1 MLRNI
6 FKRKKKEVIFLLS
19 RKGNTA
25 EAEEMILSIIFSTV
39 VTLIGIDLGWS
50 QRLYTYNDGFCARVS
65 KSVLFLGA
73 TGVLNHFSVTQVYN

>member
-6 FKRKKKEVIFLLS
+6 SKRKKGYIIFLLS
-19 RKGNTA
+19 RTGSTA
-25 EAEEMILSIIFSTV
+25 EVEEMILSIIFRTV

-50 QRLYTYNDGFCARVS
+50 QRLYKYNDGFCARLC

-73 TGVLNHFSVTQVYN
+73 TGVLDHFSVTQVYN